1 MNILATPSFFANRV
15 KIYVTIRNQPS
26 YTRKKSHGLSVRVF
40 VIIVLLFGVLPNSN
54 NFLLLKKKDNQK
66 G

>member
-1 MNILATPSFFANRV
+1 MILATPSFFANRV
-15 KIYVTIRNQPS
+15 KIYVTIRNQTS
-26 YTRKKSHGLSVRVF
+26 YTRKKSHELSVRVF
-40 VIIVLLFGVLPNSN
+40 VIIVLLFGDLPNRN

>member
-1 MNILATPSFFANRV
+1 MIFGYTLFFVNRV
-15 KIYVTIRNQPS
+15 KIYVTIRNQTS

-54 NFLLLKKKDNQK
+54 NFLFLKKKDNQK

>member
-1 MNILATPSFFANRV
+1 MIFGYTLFFANRV

-40 VIIVLLFGVLPNSN
+40 VIIVLLLGILPNSN

>member
-1 MNILATPSFFANRV
+1 MILATPSFFANRV
-15 KIYVTIRNQPS
+15 KIYVTIRNQTS

-40 VIIVLLFGVLPNSN
+40 VIIVLLLGILPNSN
-54 NFLLLKKKDNQK
+54 NFLFLKNKDNQK

>member
-1 MNILATPSFFANRV
+1 MIFGYTLFFDNRV
-15 KIYVTIRNQPS
+15 KIYVTIRNQTS

-40 VIIVLLFGVLPNSN
+40 VIIVLLLGILPNSN
-54 NFLLLKKKDNQK
+54 NFLFLKKKDYQK